1 MSYAAITPFSHGET
15 LVASKLTQLA
25 ANLDAVHDRLGD
37 VGRFFPAA
45 HVRVGVDHDRHALI
59 HRYRWLQFQ
68 SDGELVDPANS
79 ANTINLNEESEPT
92 TLDLNTVDWLYPGKV
107 YFVRTCTWCR
117 EVREL

>member
-1 MSYAAITPFSHGET
+1 MSYAAITPFAHGET

-25 ANLDAVHDRLGD
+25 ANLDAAHERLGD